1 MNTHSSKP
9 VMHCNVHALGLTWE
23 GHHLPGGFRAAPTQ
37 QLICN
42 AQFHQG
48 SSINACKGRTAEQ
61 CTGSYV
67 SSYERELLCHSRL
80 ATDAEGI
87 ILPLSVPKLPPT
99 ASVQL
104 VFPFELHPH
113 LSGSSLKF
121 NPEQTAL
128 QYLAYNCAKNQE
140 GGVNNLEHQMATML
154 LLQTMHPLIICQRWF
169 RSCWI
174 LIIFIAKL
182 CQESRTMVKY
192 CPPSW

>member
-1 MNTHSSKP
+1 MANWAPETVGSRTVGSRGPIFIKPCHISIVHPSIHPIPLIASTTVLHPFQMVYCHIFSCNTKMNTHSSKP
-9 VMHCNVHALGLTWE
+9 AMHCNVHALGLTWE
-23 GHHLPGGFRAAPTQ
+23 GHHLPGGFRTGPTQ

-61 CTGSYV
+61 CIGSYV

-121 NPEQTAL
+121 
-128 QYLAYNCAKNQE
+128 K
-140 GGVNNLEHQMATML
+140 
-154 LLQTMHPLIICQRWF
+154 
-169 RSCWI
+169 
-174 LIIFIAKL
+174 
-182 CQESRTMVKY
+182 VKV
-192 CPPSW
+192 